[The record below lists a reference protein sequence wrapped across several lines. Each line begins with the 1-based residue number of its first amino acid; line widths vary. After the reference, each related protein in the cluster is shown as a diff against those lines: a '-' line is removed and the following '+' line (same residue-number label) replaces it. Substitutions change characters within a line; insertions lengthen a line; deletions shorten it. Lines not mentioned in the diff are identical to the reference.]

1 MKLRP
6 IEAAEQATESVKRKA
21 RGKLLDWL
29 PRHYCTCGEP
39 CEATTEFVES
49 QAMYMPVYRCP
60 ECGKRYY
67 REDENPV
74 TASMWD

>member
-6 IEAAEQATESVKRKA
+6 IEAAEKATESVKRKA

-29 PRHYCTCGEP
+29 PHHACEDCGAI
-39 CEATTEFVES
+39 CEATTEYVES
-49 QAMYMPVYRCP
+49 QAMYMPVWKC

-67 REDENPV
+67 RGDGNPV
-74 TASMWD
+74 TANMW

>member
-6 IEAAEQATESVKRKA
+6 IEAAEKATESVKRKA

-29 PRHYCTCGEP
+29 PHHACEDCGAI
-39 CEATTEFVES
+39 CEATTEYVES
-49 QAMYMPVYRCP
+49 QAMYMPVWKC